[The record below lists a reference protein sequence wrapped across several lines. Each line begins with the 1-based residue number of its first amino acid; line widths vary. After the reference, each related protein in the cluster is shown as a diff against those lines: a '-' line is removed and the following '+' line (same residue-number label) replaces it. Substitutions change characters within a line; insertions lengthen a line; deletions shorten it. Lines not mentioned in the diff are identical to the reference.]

1 MTDEKVSESETMVR
15 LEVRTHALMESV
27 VYQPGNGERYDLLIG
42 VHNYAD
48 NRMVSLVW
56 LNRDRGLSR
65 SITVSEGQCSPYQFR
80 EHLCISYT
88 SATALCEIALEY
100 LKRDKNRPNWDGA
113 VKAWDD
119 LSEEIYKG
127 FNFKETLSQSALLRR
142 CVELLISRAKK
153 NRER

>member
-1 MTDEKVSESETMVR
+1 MDENETMVR
-15 LEVRTHALMESV
+15 LDVRTHALMESV

-65 SITVSEGQCSPYQFR
+65 SITVTQGQCTPYLFR
-80 EHLCISYT
+80 EHLCISNT
-88 SATALCEIALEY
+88 SATALCELALEY
-100 LKRDKNRPNWDGA
+100 LKRDKNKANWDAGKQA
-113 VKAWDD
+113 FDD

-142 CVELLISRAKK
+142 CAELLTFRARK
-153 NRER
+153 NREP